1 MLISKYRLFF
11 LEVGRIVRDINTN
24 FEINIEMVIESIEQ
38 MEFLRV
44 DTAKKKKKKRERE
57 KKERAQGI
65 LLTPE
70 SCGED

>member
-38 MEFLRV
+38 MKFLRV
-44 DTAKKKKKKRERE
+44 DTAKKKKRERE

>member
-38 MEFLRV
+38 MKFLRV
-44 DTAKKKKKKRERE
+44 DTAKKKRERE

>member
-38 MEFLRV
+38 MKFLRV
-44 DTAKKKKKKRERE
+44 DTVKKKKERERR
-57 KKERAQGI
+57 KKGLKASYSHQRVVGKI
-65 LLTPE
+65 K
-70 SCGED
+70 